1 MYRFLEWLK
10 KILVRFAP
18 YLAGAVFS
26 AALVLFIM
34 YAYYDKG
41 FETAARISAV
51 GVAILL
57 AFLLGYIGCTSGSG
71 DLASSMLNGDE
82 FSRRKKASVLV
93 RKGLNALERREIGE
107 ALNLFKDA
115 ESCDMT
121 EDEQA
126 MLANLM
132 GACYKIGG
140 YPTNAGIYFRK
151 AIDHG
156 MDSPEIY
163 LDAARCFTASGSFDD
178 ALECYGHLTSLDPVP
193 ECVYNDLGMLWL
205 KKGIAEKA
213 LEYFSLSAEK
223 HMNYSFALGGCSLSY
238 LLMKDFEKS
247 RTYYSLAIV
256 NGVPDMSGFKEYYA
270 EIANSVDYK
279 ADFLDL
285 NTPPADENDEETA
298 NV

>member
-1 MYRFLEWLK
+1 
-10 KILVRFAP
+10 
-18 YLAGAVFS
+18 
-26 AALVLFIM
+26 
-34 YAYYDKG
+34 
-41 FETAARISAV
+41 
-51 GVAILL
+51 
-57 AFLLGYIGCTSGSG
+57 
-71 DLASSMLNGDE
+71 
-82 FSRRKKASVLV
+82 
-93 RKGLNALERREIGE
+93 
-107 ALNLFKDA
+107 
-115 ESCDMT
+115 
-121 EDEQA
+121 
-126 MLANLM
+126 
-132 GACYKIGG
+132 
-140 YPTNAGIYFRK
+140 
-151 AIDHG
+151 
-156 MDSPEIY
+156 
-163 LDAARCFTASGSFDD
+163 
-178 ALECYGHLTSLDPVP
+178 
-193 ECVYNDLGMLWL
+193 MLWL